1 MRTRL
6 RGLEIAG
13 IQMGIEVP
21 DTCTWQWPESK
32 VAEFVCLPREPEVH
46 IGLRI
51 ADFSSADL
59 GGERYGLGAWTFE
72 VAPCGD
78 DWLLGL
84 SRRGVREQLAR
95 FDREFRNGEILVS
108 REMAEQE
115 CFPLRSPL
123 DEWIVL
129 HRTVA
134 RGGLVLNGRTIC
146 DGTGSRVRLGSDAAG
161 RLSHHRW
168 AASRMPLMSP
178 NTVVLREEGAHLRSF
193 RTPWSDVADPLLS
206 HSGPVADLTIAEETE
221 RPYRECLDPDEAAEQ
236 LVAHAVVPL
245 CDENLF
251 DRVLYNARRMAEQA
265 TVVRVGEVAQ
275 NVALVACPPAQF
287 QNTVAPPSLGL

>member
-1 MRTRL
+1 
-6 RGLEIAG
+6 
-13 IQMGIEVP
+13 
-21 DTCTWQWPESK
+21 
-32 VAEFVCLPREPEVH
+32 
-46 IGLRI
+46 LRI

-84 SRRGVREQLAR
+84 SRRGVRQQLAR

-134 RGGLVLNGRTIC
+134 RGGLVLNGSKSC
-146 DGTGSRVRLGSDAAG
+146 DGSGSGVPLGSDASG
-161 RLSHHRW
+161 RLLHHRR
-168 AASRMPLMSP
+168 ATSRMALMGR
-178 NTVVLREEGAHLRSF
+178 NTVVLREEGAQLRSF
-193 RTPWSDVADPLLS
+193 RTPWSDFADPLQS
-206 HSGPVADLTIAEETE
+206 HSGLVADLTIVEETE

-236 LVAHAVVPL
+236 LVAHAVIPL

-251 DRVLYNARRMAEQA
+251 DRVLYNARRMAEQV

-275 NVALVACPPAQF
+275 SVALTEWPPAQL
-287 QNTVAPPSLGL
+287 QNAVAPPSLGL